1 MTEQPRNRDDVQ
13 GRSELERVL
22 SILRRRAGI
31 IALCVL
37 VVGGAALGA
46 SLLQEK
52 EYDATASLLF
62 RDPGFADALFGTPT
76 QVIGANASREAA
88 TNEQLVGLGTV
99 SARTADELHRL
110 AGRPGPA
117 RSLDRITE
125 KEVKNMITVSGG
137 GESDIVSV
145 TATSTVP
152 AEAQLVA
159 NTFAREFIDF
169 RAGADRSK
177 LLQAKRLA
185 NREFGR
191 LTATEQREPRGE
203 ALSRAAERLGVLASL
218 QTGNAE
224 LVQHAQLPTSPSSP
238 SIAKNTVIGLFVG
251 LLIGIALAFVL
262 EQLNRRLRD
271 PDEAREAF
279 DLPVLGTIP
288 FSKAIHTANQGLN
301 GGVSDLPFGE
311 NEAFRMLHASLRYF
325 NVDKDV
331 RSVLV
336 TAEAAEAGKSTIAWN
351 LARVAATSLRVVL
364 VESDLRKPSLAQ
376 QHGLRP
382 GPGLAE
388 LLTHQ
393 LSLDET
399 IQSFSLAKHHGNGDG
414 NAHSLDVIVSGAIP
428 PNPAELLESRA
439 MGDTLAQLK
448 ARYDLVVIDTAPLD
462 IVSDAF
468 PLLRQVDGVMIVARM
483 GRTTRD
489 GARRMR
495 ERLQS
500 LDANVLGIV
509 ANAIKIG
516 RGDKYGYGQYGAYQA
531 PPSNGGPPEITQKP
545 APRVPAR

>member
-1 MTEQPRNRDDVQ
+1 MEDAPT
-13 GRSELERVL
+13 RSELERVL

-37 VVGGAALGA
+37 VVGAAALGA
-46 SLLQEK
+46 SLLQQK
-52 EYDATASLLF
+52 EYQSTASLLF
-62 RDPGFADALFGTPT
+62 RDPGFADALFESSAPVTG
-76 QVIGANASREAA
+76 GDASREAA
-88 TNEQLVGLGTV
+88 TNVQLVGLDTV
-99 SARTADELHRL
+99 AARTAATLRGE
-110 AGRPGPA
+110 GGGPGPD
-117 RSLDRITE
+117 RSLADVTE
-125 KEVKNMITVSGG
+125 KEVKNMIAVSGG

-152 AEAQLVA
+152 AQAQLVA

-169 RAGADRSK
+169 RAEADRTK
-177 LLQAKRLA
+177 LLQAKGLA

-191 LTATEQREPRGE
+191 LTPQEQQEPRGE
-203 ALSRAAERLGVLASL
+203 TLGRAAERLGVLASL

-224 LVQHAQLPTSPSSP
+224 LVQHAQRPTSPSSP
-238 SIAKNTVIGLFVG
+238 SLAKNTLIGLFLG
-251 LLIGIALAFVL
+251 LLIGVGLAFVL

-279 DLPVLGTIP
+279 ELPVLGTIP
-288 FSKAIHTANQGLN
+288 FSKAIHSANQGLAGN
-301 GGVSDLPFGE
+301 AGDLPFGD

-331 RSVLV
+331 RSVLI

-351 LARVAATSLRVVL
+351 LARVAASSLRAVL

-382 GPGLAE
+382 SPGLAE

-393 LSLDET
+393 LSLDEA
-399 IQSFSLAKHHGNGDG
+399 IQSFSLAPHNGSG
-414 NAHSLDVIVSGAIP
+414 EERSQSLDVIVSGAIP
-428 PNPAELLESRA
+428 PNPAELLESQA
-439 MGDTLAQLK
+439 MGETLARLK
-448 ARYDLVVIDTAPLD
+448 ERYDLVVVDTAPLD

-495 ERLQS
+495 ERLHS

-516 RGDKYGYGQYGAYQA
+516 RNQKYGYGQYGAYGAA
-531 PPSNGGPPEITQKP
+531 PTNGGPPTG
-545 APRVPAR
+545 PRDRTPSLPVR